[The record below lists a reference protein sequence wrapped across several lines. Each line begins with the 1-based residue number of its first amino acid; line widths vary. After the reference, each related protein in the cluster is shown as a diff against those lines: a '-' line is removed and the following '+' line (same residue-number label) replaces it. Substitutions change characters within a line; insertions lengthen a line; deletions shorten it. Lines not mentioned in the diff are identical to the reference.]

1 VKKYIE
7 ENDLMSP
14 EKEQIIRNWV
24 LDVEKYRHQLQKIE

>member
-14 EKEQIIRNWV
+14 EKEQTIRNWV
-24 LDVEKYRHQLQKIE
+24 IDVEKYRNQLQKIE